1 MREDDD
7 LVIAPGGPRPKESVH
22 AVAPGEAVQATAVG
36 QHVIVAETHP
46 EAGNGKADVPEGYVL
61 APGGYRRKELVHHVP
76 DGTVIDGTDR
86 RIRHLDAAGNVLADH
101 GILELRRPDR
111 PLQPGNVVH
120 AAAAVP
126 AFGSGWIAYGGWTD
140 NTGFAITNFQT
151 TWKVPPP
158 PTTGSGQT
166 IFLFNGIQNSTMIYQ
181 PVLQWGSSAAGGGA
195 YWAVASWYADGQTGQ
210 SFHSSLVRVNPG
222 DTLVG
227 VMALTQS
234 STAGYS
240 YGCQFTGIANTS
252 LPIQNVEQL
261 TWANET
267 LEVYGITQPSDY
279 PDAFETKMR
288 GISLST
294 AGSSTSLSWDANNAV
309 TDVGQHC
316 VVVSNSST
324 NGEVDLCYSDHPVAK
339 AQGLSVYNSQLYA
352 VWKGMTADDSVWFSS
367 SGNGS
372 SWAAQQRIGGIG
384 SRVGPSLAV
393 FNGRLYA
400 AWKGVGSDQNLYF
413 SYFDGANW
421 APQALIGGVASR
433 VGPALTNWNGK
444 LYAAW
449 RGMDSGQ
456 AIWYSAYDGSTWT
469 AQRTIPGV
477 ASSVGPALAGY
488 NGRLYA
494 AWKGMN
500 LDQAIWFA
508 SFDGS
513 TWTPQNIIAG
523 VASSTGPSLAAFNG
537 QLYAAWKG
545 MADDQGIYY
554 ASYNGTSWSAQALLP
569 GVATSV
575 GPALAVFN
583 NRLYAMWKGM
593 NDDQRL
599 WFSSFDGHSWA
610 AQATIPG
617 YTGPDME

>member
-1 MREDDD
+1 M
-7 LVIAPGGPRPKESVH
+7 H
-22 AVAPGEAVQATAVG
+22 AG
-36 QHVIVAETHP
+36 
-46 EAGNGKADVPEGYVL
+46 
-61 APGGYRRKELVHHVP
+61 
-76 DGTVIDGTDR
+76 
-86 RIRHLDAAGNVLADH
+86 
-101 GILELRRPDR
+101 
-111 PLQPGNVVH
+111 
-120 AAAAVP
+120 AAVP

-158 PTTGSGQT
+158 PTTSSGQT

-227 VMALTQS
+227 VMALTHS

-294 AGSSTSLSWDANNAV
+294 AGSSTSLSWDANDAV
-309 TDVGQHC
+309 THVGQHC
-316 VVVSNSST
+316 VVVSNSSA

-339 AQGLSVYNSQLYA
+339 AQGLAVYNSQLYA
-352 VWKGMTADDSVWFSS
+352 VWKGMTADDSVWFSA

-393 FNGRLYA
+393 FNGPLYS
-400 AWKGVGSDQNLYF
+400 AWKGVGSDQALYF
-413 SYFDGANW
+413 SYFDGVNW

-449 RGMDSGQ
+449 RGRDSDQ
-456 AIWYSAYDGSTWT
+456 AIWYSAYDGSNWT

-488 NGRLYA
+488 NARLYA
-494 AWKGMN
+494 AWKGIAPGSGDLVRVVRR
-500 LDQAIWFA
+500 LDLDAPELHLGGRQQHR
-508 SFDGS
+508 
-513 TWTPQNIIAG
+513 TVAG
-523 VASSTGPSLAAFNG
+523 RVQRAAVRRLEGHGRRPGHLLRLLRRDLVVGAGAAGRRRDERRARARRVQQPVVRDVEGDERRSAAVVLLLRRQLVGGAGDHPGLHGTG
-537 QLYAAWKG
+537 
-545 MADDQGIYY
+545 
-554 ASYNGTSWSAQALLP
+554 P
-569 GVATSV
+569 GVAPST
-575 GPALAVFN
+575 P
-583 NRLYAMWKGM
+583 R
-593 NDDQRL
+593 
-599 WFSSFDGHSWA
+599 A
-610 AQATIPG
+610 AAPHRPTRARG
-617 YTGPDME
+617 R